1 MTDYLFG
8 LATLP
13 ALAVV
18 LAAIYGLAIGIH
30 SLVKSWWQRLHPVV
44 LAHPGDRIVQASALM
59 VARRVIVLRAP
70 FGRVFVYRSRFT
82 HADIPARFKAE
93 LDRYADV
100 VRTALREEH
109 LAQKEESR

>member
-1 MTDYLFG
+1 MSNYLFG

-13 ALAVV
+13 ALAVAIGAIYV
-18 LAAIYGLAIGIH
+18 LALGIH
-30 SLVKSWWQRLHPVV
+30 SLVKRWWQRLHPVV
-44 LAHPGDRIVQASALM
+44 LDRPGGRIEQASALM

-70 FGRVFVYRSRFT
+70 LGRILVYRSRFT
-82 HADIPARFKAE
+82 RADIPSRYKAE